1 MEYKMRLQEGG
12 NYFGIIEHENE
23 FNKIELIE
31 LSIGVKK
38 DFSDAHVHLSK
49 TELHKLIGTLLHV
62 QAKMK

>member
-1 MEYKMRLQEGG
+1 MEYKMKLQEG
-12 NYFGIIEHENE
+12 NYFGITEYENE

-38 DFSDAHVHLSK
+38 DWSDAHVRLTKS
-49 TELHKLIGTLLHV
+49 ELHKLIGTLLHV